1 MVGKN
6 IADHLDAS
14 GRPTKDSEA
23 HRQYEG
29 FALVVTQVCVACFGV
44 IVRIEQSI
52 KEWKP
57 LRFVCVHCICIRSFI
72 SCQSGLLG
80 GAY

>member
-1 MVGKN
+1 MVGEN

-44 IVRIEQSI
+44 IVRIEQSSRNGNLYDSCVCTAYVLG
-52 KEWKP
+52 P
-57 LRFVCVHCICIRSFI
+57 L
-72 SCQSGLLG
+72 
-80 GAY
+80 